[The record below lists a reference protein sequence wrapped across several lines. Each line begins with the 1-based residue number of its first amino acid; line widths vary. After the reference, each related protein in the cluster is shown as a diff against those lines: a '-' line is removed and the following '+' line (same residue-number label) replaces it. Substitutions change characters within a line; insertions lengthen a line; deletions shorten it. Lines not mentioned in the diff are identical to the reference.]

1 MLWSASFDV
10 LRQANGRYASFF
22 CIRLTFKSSFLLLRG
37 PFMKNTIVKFS
48 LTALA
53 AFTLAACGSSG
64 GSSDNTAA
72 PSNEQKTQATPSKTN
87 LPTQNSTKANQTV
100 TGSAFVIS
108 EQDDKVQVKNV
119 KFNDANINQLEVD
132 GQKITLTNSGRSE
145 DSSWQDLGDT
155 DVCCGGKYE
164 NVRMGVS
171 LSNGPAEDDILFYKG
186 IPTQN
191 MPVTGLALYKGDGII
206 LFNDISDD
214 SDEDTVVGQSSFDVN
229 FGAKTLSGSITAD
242 NAPTINIS
250 ANISGN
256 SFEGTAKSTKLTDG
270 AVEGKFYGNNAVE
283 LGGLAKANDN
293 SWGAG
298 FVGKKQ

>member
-1 MLWSASFDV
+1 
-10 LRQANGRYASFF
+10 
-22 CIRLTFKSSFLLLRG
+22 
-37 PFMKNTIVKFS
+37 MKNTIVKFS

-100 TGSAFVIS
+100 TGSAVVIS
-108 EQDDKVQVKNV
+108 GQDDKVQVKNV

-132 GQKITLTNSGRSE
+132 GQKITLTYPGIYAG
-145 DSSWQDLGDT
+145 SWQRVNNT
-155 DVCCGGKYE
+155 AVCCGKYA

-171 LSNGPAEDDILFYKG
+171 LSKGPTEKDILFYNG
-186 IPTQN
+186 APTQN
-191 MPVTGLALYKGDGII
+191 MPVTGLASYKGDSII
-206 LFNDISDD
+206 SSDDISDD
-214 SDEDTVVGQSSFDVN
+214 SDAVYGQSSFDVN
-229 FGAKTLSGSITAD
+229 FGAKTLSGSITA
-242 NAPTINIS
+242 NNVPTINIS

>member
-1 MLWSASFDV
+1 
-10 LRQANGRYASFF
+10 
-22 CIRLTFKSSFLLLRG
+22 
-37 PFMKNTIVKFS
+37 MKNAIVKFS

-64 GSSDNTAA
+64 GGSSDNTAA
-72 PSNEQKTQATPSKTN
+72 ASHDQKTQVTPSKTD
-87 LPTQNSTKANQTV
+87 LPTSNSTEANQNQTF

-119 KFNDANINQLEVD
+119 KFNNANINQLEVD
-132 GQKITLTNSGRSE
+132 GQTITLTYPGIYAG
-145 DSSWQDLGDT
+145 SWQRINNT
-155 DVCCGGKYE
+155 AVCCGKYA

-171 LSNGPAEDDILFYKG
+171 LSNGPTEKDILFYNG

-191 MPVTGLALYKGDGII
+191 MPVTGLASYKGDSII
-206 LFNDISDD
+206 LSDDIGDD
-214 SDEDTVVGQSSFDVN
+214 SDEVAGQSSFDVN
-229 FGAKTLSGSITAD
+229 FGAKTLSGSITAN

-270 AVEGKFYGNNAVE
+270 AVEGKFYGNDATE

>member
-1 MLWSASFDV
+1 
-10 LRQANGRYASFF
+10 
-22 CIRLTFKSSFLLLRG
+22 
-37 PFMKNTIVKFS
+37 MKNAIVKFS

-72 PSNEQKTQATPSKTN
+72 ASHDQKTQVTPSKTN
-87 LPTQNSTKANQTV
+87 LPTQNSTKENQTF

-119 KFNDANINQLEVD
+119 KFNDANINQLNVD
-132 GQKITLTNSGRSE
+132 GRKITLIYPGIYAG
-145 DSSWQDLGDT
+145 SWQRINNT
-155 DVCCGGKYE
+155 AVCCGKYA

-171 LSNGPAEDDILFYKG
+171 LSKGPTEKDILFYNG
-186 IPTQN
+186 APTQN
-191 MPVTGLALYKGDGII
+191 MPVTGLASYKGDSII
-206 LFNDISDD
+206 LSDDISDD
-214 SDEDTVVGQSSFDVN
+214 SDAVAGQSSFDVD
-229 FGAKTLSGSITAD
+229 FGAKTLSGSITA
-242 NAPTINIS
+242 NNVPTINIS

>member
-1 MLWSASFDV
+1 
-10 LRQANGRYASFF
+10 
-22 CIRLTFKSSFLLLRG
+22 
-37 PFMKNTIVKFS
+37 MKNSIVKFS

-64 GSSDNTAA
+64 GGNSDNTAA
-72 PSNEQKTQATPSKTN
+72 ASHDQKTQVTPSKTN
-87 LPTQNSTKANQTV
+87 LPTQNSTKANQNQTF

-119 KFNDANINQLEVD
+119 KFNNANINQLEVD
-132 GQKITLTNSGRSE
+132 GQTITLTYPGIYAG
-145 DSSWQDLGDT
+145 SWQRINNT
-155 DVCCGGKYE
+155 AVCCGKYA

-171 LSNGPAEDDILFYKG
+171 LSNGPTEKDILFYNG

-191 MPVTGLALYKGDGII
+191 MPVTGLASYKGDSII
-206 LFNDISDD
+206 LSDDIGDD
-214 SDEDTVVGQSSFDVN
+214 SDEVAGQSSFDVN
-229 FGAKTLSGSITAD
+229 FGAKTLSGSITAN

-270 AVEGKFYGNNAVE
+270 AVEGKFYGNDATE

>member
-1 MLWSASFDV
+1 
-10 LRQANGRYASFF
+10 
-22 CIRLTFKSSFLLLRG
+22 
-37 PFMKNTIVKFS
+37 MKNSIVKFS

-108 EQDDKVQVKNV
+108 GQDDKVQVKNV
-119 KFNDANINQLEVD
+119 KFNNANINQLEVD
-132 GQKITLTNSGRSE
+132 GQTITLTYPGIYAG
-145 DSSWQDLGDT
+145 SWQRINNT
-155 DVCCGGKYE
+155 AVCCGKYA

-171 LSNGPAEDDILFYKG
+171 LSNGPTEKDILFYNG
-186 IPTQN
+186 APTQN
-191 MPVTGLALYKGDGII
+191 MPVTGLASYKGDSII
-206 LFNDISDD
+206 SSDDIGDD
-214 SDEDTVVGQSSFDVN
+214 SDAVAGQSSFDVN
-229 FGAKTLSGSITAD
+229 FGAKTLSGSITA
-242 NAPTINIS
+242 NNVPTINIS

>member
-1 MLWSASFDV
+1 
-10 LRQANGRYASFF
+10 
-22 CIRLTFKSSFLLLRG
+22 
-37 PFMKNTIVKFS
+37 MKNSIVKFS

-72 PSNEQKTQATPSKTN
+72 PSNEQKTQMTPSKTN
-87 LPTQNSTKANQTV
+87 QPTPNSTEANQNQTF

-132 GQKITLTNSGRSE
+132 GQKITLTYPGIYAG
-145 DSSWQDLGDT
+145 SWQRVNNT
-155 DVCCGGKYE
+155 AVCCGKYA

-171 LSNGPAEDDILFYKG
+171 LSNGPTEKDILFYNG
-186 IPTQN
+186 APTQN
-191 MPVTGLALYKGDGII
+191 MPVTGLASYKGDSII
-206 LFNDISDD
+206 LSDDISDD
-214 SDEDTVVGQSSFDVN
+214 SDEVAGQSSFDVD
-229 FGAKTLSGSITAD
+229 FGAKTLSGSITAN
-242 NAPTINIS
+242 NAPTINVS

>member
-1 MLWSASFDV
+1 
-10 LRQANGRYASFF
+10 
-22 CIRLTFKSSFLLLRG
+22 
-37 PFMKNTIVKFS
+37 MKNTIVKFS

-100 TGSAFVIS
+100 TGSAVVIS
-108 EQDDKVQVKNV
+108 GQDDKVQVKNV
-119 KFNDANINQLEVD
+119 KFNNANINQLEVD
-132 GQKITLTNSGRSE
+132 GQTITLTYPGIYAG
-145 DSSWQDLGDT
+145 SWQRINNT
-155 DVCCGGKYE
+155 AVCCGKYA

-171 LSNGPAEDDILFYKG
+171 LSNGPTEKDILFYNG

-191 MPVTGLALYKGDGII
+191 MPVTGLASYKGDSII
-206 LFNDISDD
+206 LSDDISDD
-214 SDEDTVVGQSSFDVN
+214 SDAVAGQSSFDVD
-229 FGAKTLSGSITAD
+229 FGAKTLSGSITA
-242 NAPTINIS
+242 NNVPTINIS

>member
-1 MLWSASFDV
+1 
-10 LRQANGRYASFF
+10 
-22 CIRLTFKSSFLLLRG
+22 
-37 PFMKNTIVKFS
+37 MKNAIVKFS

-64 GSSDNTAA
+64 GGNSDNTAA
-72 PSNEQKTQATPSKTN
+72 ASHDQKTQVTPSKTN

-100 TGSAFVIS
+100 TGSAFVLS

-132 GQKITLTNSGRSE
+132 GRKITLIYPGIYAG
-145 DSSWQDLGDT
+145 SWQRINNT
-155 DVCCGGKYE
+155 AVCCGKYA

-171 LSNGPAEDDILFYKG
+171 LSKGPTEKDILFYNG
-186 IPTQN
+186 APTQN
-191 MPVTGLALYKGDGII
+191 MPVTGLASYKGDSII
-206 LFNDISDD
+206 LSDDISDD
-214 SDEDTVVGQSSFDVN
+214 SDAVAGQSSFDVD
-229 FGAKTLSGSITAD
+229 FGAKTLSGSITA
-242 NAPTINIS
+242 NNVPTINIS

>member
-1 MLWSASFDV
+1 
-10 LRQANGRYASFF
+10 
-22 CIRLTFKSSFLLLRG
+22 
-37 PFMKNTIVKFS
+37 MKNTIVKFS

-87 LPTQNSTKANQTV
+87 QPTPNSTKANQNQTF

-119 KFNDANINQLEVD
+119 KFNNANINQLEVD
-132 GQKITLTNSGRSE
+132 GQKITLTYPGIYSGG
-145 DSSWQDLGDT
+145 WQRVNNT
-155 DVCCGGKYE
+155 AVCCGKYA

-171 LSNGPAEDDILFYKG
+171 LSNGPTEKDILFYNG
-186 IPTQN
+186 APTQN
-191 MPVTGLALYKGDGII
+191 MPVTGLASYKGDSII
-206 LFNDISDD
+206 LSDDISDD
-214 SDEDTVVGQSSFDVN
+214 SDAVAGQSSFDVD
-229 FGAKTLSGSITAD
+229 FGAKTLSGSITA
-242 NAPTINIS
+242 NNVPTINIS

>member
-1 MLWSASFDV
+1 
-10 LRQANGRYASFF
+10 
-22 CIRLTFKSSFLLLRG
+22 
-37 PFMKNTIVKFS
+37 MKNTIVKFS

-87 LPTQNSTKANQTV
+87 QPTPNSTKANQTF

-119 KFNDANINQLEVD
+119 KFNNANINQLEVD
-132 GQKITLTNSGRSE
+132 GQKITLTYPGIYSGG
-145 DSSWQDLGDT
+145 WQRVNNT
-155 DVCCGGKYE
+155 AVCCGKYA

-171 LSNGPAEDDILFYKG
+171 LSNGPTEKDILFYNG

-191 MPVTGLALYKGDGII
+191 MPVTGLASYKGDSII
-206 LFNDISDD
+206 LSDDIGDD
-214 SDEDTVVGQSSFDVN
+214 SDEVAGQSSFDVN
-229 FGAKTLSGSITAD
+229 FGAKTLSGSITAN

-270 AVEGKFYGNNAVE
+270 AVEGKFYGNDATE

>member
-1 MLWSASFDV
+1 
-10 LRQANGRYASFF
+10 
-22 CIRLTFKSSFLLLRG
+22 
-37 PFMKNTIVKFS
+37 MKNAIVKFS

-53 AFTLAACGSSG
+53 AFTLAACGSSGG

-132 GQKITLTNSGRSE
+132 GQKITLTYPGIYSGG
-145 DSSWQDLGDT
+145 WQRVNNT
-155 DVCCGGKYE
+155 AVCCGKYT

-171 LSNGPAEDDILFYKG
+171 LSKGPTEKDILFYNG
-186 IPTQN
+186 APTQN
-191 MPVTGLALYKGDGII
+191 MPVTGLASYKGDSII
-206 LFNDISDD
+206 SGENIEADRESDID
-214 SDEDTVVGQSSFDVN
+214 VAKGQSSFDVN
-229 FGAKTLSGSITAD
+229 FGAKTLSGSITA
-242 NAPTINIS
+242 NNVPTINIS

>member
-1 MLWSASFDV
+1 
-10 LRQANGRYASFF
+10 
-22 CIRLTFKSSFLLLRG
+22 
-37 PFMKNTIVKFS
+37 MKNAIVKFS

-72 PSNEQKTQATPSKTN
+72 ASHDQKTQVTPSKTN
-87 LPTQNSTKANQTV
+87 LPTQNSTKANQTF
-100 TGSAFVIS
+100 TGSAFVLS

-119 KFNDANINQLEVD
+119 KFNDANINQLNVD
-132 GQKITLTNSGRSE
+132 GQKITLTYPGIYSGG
-145 DSSWQDLGDT
+145 WQRVNNT
-155 DVCCGGKYE
+155 AVCCGKYA

-171 LSNGPAEDDILFYKG
+171 LSKGPTEKDILFYNG
-186 IPTQN
+186 APTQN
-191 MPVTGLALYKGDGII
+191 MPVTGLASYKGDSII
-206 LFNDISDD
+206 LSDDISDD
-214 SDEDTVVGQSSFDVN
+214 SDAVAGQSSFDVD
-229 FGAKTLSGSITAD
+229 FGAKTLSGSITA
-242 NAPTINIS
+242 NNVPTINIS

>member
-1 MLWSASFDV
+1 
-10 LRQANGRYASFF
+10 
-22 CIRLTFKSSFLLLRG
+22 
-37 PFMKNTIVKFS
+37 MKNTIVKFS

-100 TGSAFVIS
+100 TGSAVVIS
-108 EQDDKVQVKNV
+108 GQDDKVQVKNV
-119 KFNDANINQLEVD
+119 KFNNANINQLEVD
-132 GQKITLTNSGRSE
+132 GQTITLTYPGIYAG
-145 DSSWQDLGDT
+145 SWQRINNT
-155 DVCCGGKYE
+155 AVCCGKYA

-171 LSNGPAEDDILFYKG
+171 LSNGPTEKDILFYNG
-186 IPTQN
+186 APTQN
-191 MPVTGLALYKGDGII
+191 MPVTGLASYKGDSII
-206 LFNDISDD
+206 LSDDISDD
-214 SDEDTVVGQSSFDVN
+214 SDAVAGQSSFDVD
-229 FGAKTLSGSITAD
+229 FGAKTLSGSITA
-242 NAPTINIS
+242 NNVPTINIS

>member
-1 MLWSASFDV
+1 
-10 LRQANGRYASFF
+10 
-22 CIRLTFKSSFLLLRG
+22 
-37 PFMKNTIVKFS
+37 MKNAIVKFS

-100 TGSAFVIS
+100 TGSAVVIS
-108 EQDDKVQVKNV
+108 GQDDKVQVKNV

-132 GQKITLTNSGRSE
+132 GQKITLTYPGIYAG
-145 DSSWQDLGDT
+145 SWQRINNT
-155 DVCCGGKYE
+155 AVCCGKYA

-171 LSNGPAEDDILFYKG
+171 LSKGPTEKDILFYNG
-186 IPTQN
+186 APTQN
-191 MPVTGLALYKGDGII
+191 MPVTGLASYKGDSII
-206 LFNDISDD
+206 LSDDISDD
-214 SDEDTVVGQSSFDVN
+214 SDAVAGQSSFDVD
-229 FGAKTLSGSITAD
+229 FGAKTLSGSITA
-242 NAPTINIS
+242 NNVPTINIS

-270 AVEGKFYGNNAVE
+270 AVAGKFYGNNAVE

>member
-1 MLWSASFDV
+1 
-10 LRQANGRYASFF
+10 
-22 CIRLTFKSSFLLLRG
+22 
-37 PFMKNTIVKFS
+37 MKNSIVKFS

-64 GSSDNTAA
+64 GSSDNTAVA
-72 PSNEQKTQATPSKTN
+72 SHDQKTQVTPSKTN
-87 LPTQNSTKANQTV
+87 LPTQNSTKENQTF

-119 KFNDANINQLEVD
+119 KFNDANINQLNVD
-132 GQKITLTNSGRSE
+132 GRKITLIYPGIYAG
-145 DSSWQDLGDT
+145 SWQRINNT
-155 DVCCGGKYE
+155 AVCCGKYA

-171 LSNGPAEDDILFYKG
+171 LSKGPTEKDILFYNG
-186 IPTQN
+186 APTQN
-191 MPVTGLALYKGDGII
+191 MPVTGLASYKGDSII
-206 LFNDISDD
+206 LSDDISDD
-214 SDEDTVVGQSSFDVN
+214 SDAVAGQSSFDVD
-229 FGAKTLSGSITAD
+229 FGAKTLSGSITA
-242 NAPTINIS
+242 NNVPTINIS

>member
-1 MLWSASFDV
+1 
-10 LRQANGRYASFF
+10 
-22 CIRLTFKSSFLLLRG
+22 
-37 PFMKNTIVKFS
+37 MKNAIVKFS

-64 GSSDNTAA
+64 GGNSDNTAA
-72 PSNEQKTQATPSKTN
+72 ASHDQKTQVTPSKTN

-100 TGSAFVIS
+100 TGSAFVLS

-132 GQKITLTNSGRSE
+132 GQKITLTYPGIYAG
-145 DSSWQDLGDT
+145 SWQRINNT
-155 DVCCGGKYE
+155 AVCCGKYA

-171 LSNGPAEDDILFYKG
+171 LSKGPTEKDILFYNG
-186 IPTQN
+186 APTQN
-191 MPVTGLALYKGDGII
+191 MPVTGLASYKGDSII
-206 LFNDISDD
+206 LSDDISDD
-214 SDEDTVVGQSSFDVN
+214 SDAVAGQSSFDVD
-229 FGAKTLSGSITAD
+229 FGAKTLSGSITAN

>member
-1 MLWSASFDV
+1 
-10 LRQANGRYASFF
+10 
-22 CIRLTFKSSFLLLRG
+22 
-37 PFMKNTIVKFS
+37 MKNSIVKFS

-64 GSSDNTAA
+64 GGSDNTAA
-72 PSNEQKTQATPSKTN
+72 ASHDQKTQVTPSKTD
-87 LPTQNSTKANQTV
+87 LPTSNSTEANQNQTF
-100 TGSAFVIS
+100 TGAALVVSGL
-108 EQDDKVQVKNV
+108 DDNKQVKNV

-132 GQKITLTNSGRSE
+132 GQKITLTYPGIYAG
-145 DSSWQDLGDT
+145 SWQRVNNT
-155 DVCCGGKYE
+155 AVCCGKYA

-242 NAPTINIS
+242 NASTINIS

>member
-1 MLWSASFDV
+1 
-10 LRQANGRYASFF
+10 
-22 CIRLTFKSSFLLLRG
+22 
-37 PFMKNTIVKFS
+37 MKNTIVKFS

-108 EQDDKVQVKNV
+108 GQDDKVQVKNV
-119 KFNDANINQLEVD
+119 KFNNANINQLEVD
-132 GQKITLTNSGRSE
+132 GQTITLTYPGIYAG
-145 DSSWQDLGDT
+145 SWQRINNT
-155 DVCCGGKYE
+155 AVCCGKYA

-171 LSNGPAEDDILFYKG
+171 LSNGPTEKDILFYNG

-191 MPVTGLALYKGDGII
+191 MPVTGLASYKGDSII
-206 LFNDISDD
+206 LSDDISDD
-214 SDEDTVVGQSSFDVN
+214 SDAVAGQSSFDVD
-229 FGAKTLSGSITAD
+229 FGAKTLSGSITA
-242 NAPTINIS
+242 NNVPTINIS

>member
-1 MLWSASFDV
+1 
-10 LRQANGRYASFF
+10 
-22 CIRLTFKSSFLLLRG
+22 
-37 PFMKNTIVKFS
+37 MKNAIVKFS

-100 TGSAFVIS
+100 TGSAVVIS
-108 EQDDKVQVKNV
+108 GQDDKVQVKNV
-119 KFNDANINQLEVD
+119 KFNNANINQLEVD
-132 GQKITLTNSGRSE
+132 GQTITLTYPGIYAG
-145 DSSWQDLGDT
+145 SWQRINNT
-155 DVCCGGKYE
+155 AVCCGKYA

-191 MPVTGLALYKGDGII
+191 MPVTGLASYKGDSII
-206 LFNDISDD
+206 LSDDIDDD
-214 SDEDTVVGQSSFDVN
+214 SDEDAVAGQSSFDVN
-229 FGAKTLSGSITAD
+229 FGAKTLSGSITA
-242 NAPTINIS
+242 NNVPTINIS

>member
-1 MLWSASFDV
+1 
-10 LRQANGRYASFF
+10 
-22 CIRLTFKSSFLLLRG
+22 
-37 PFMKNTIVKFS
+37 MKNTIVKFS

-87 LPTQNSTKANQTV
+87 LPTQNSTKANQNQTF

-132 GQKITLTNSGRSE
+132 GQKITLTYPGIYAG
-145 DSSWQDLGDT
+145 SWQRVNNT
-155 DVCCGGKYE
+155 AVCCGKYA

-171 LSNGPAEDDILFYKG
+171 LSNGPTEKDILFYNG
-186 IPTQN
+186 IPTEN
-191 MPVTGLALYKGDGII
+191 MPVTGLASYKGDSII
-206 LFNDISDD
+206 LSDDIGDD
-214 SDEDTVVGQSSFDVN
+214 SDEVVGQSSFDVN
-229 FGAKTLSGSITAD
+229 FGAKTLSGSITAN

>member
-1 MLWSASFDV
+1 
-10 LRQANGRYASFF
+10 
-22 CIRLTFKSSFLLLRG
+22 
-37 PFMKNTIVKFS
+37 MKNSIVKFS

-108 EQDDKVQVKNV
+108 GQDDKVQVKNV
-119 KFNDANINQLEVD
+119 KFNNANINQLEVD
-132 GQKITLTNSGRSE
+132 GQTITLTYPGIYAG
-145 DSSWQDLGDT
+145 SWQRINNT
-155 DVCCGGKYE
+155 AVCCGKYA

-171 LSNGPAEDDILFYKG
+171 LTNGPTEDDILFYNG

-191 MPVTGLALYKGDGII
+191 MPVTGLASYKGDSII
-206 LFNDISDD
+206 LSDDIGDD
-214 SDEDTVVGQSSFDVN
+214 SDEDAVAGQSSFDVD
-229 FGAKTLSGSITAD
+229 FGAKTLSGSITA
-242 NAPTINIS
+242 NNVPTINIS

>member
-1 MLWSASFDV
+1 
-10 LRQANGRYASFF
+10 
-22 CIRLTFKSSFLLLRG
+22 
-37 PFMKNTIVKFS
+37 MKNTIVKFS

-72 PSNEQKTQATPSKTN
+72 PSNEQKTQMTPSKTN
-87 LPTQNSTKANQTV
+87 QPTPNSTEANQNQTF

-132 GQKITLTNSGRSE
+132 GQKITLTYPGIYAG
-145 DSSWQDLGDT
+145 SWQRVNNT
-155 DVCCGGKYE
+155 AVCCGKYA

-171 LSNGPAEDDILFYKG
+171 LSNGPTEKDILFYNG
-186 IPTQN
+186 APTQN
-191 MPVTGLALYKGDGII
+191 MPVTGLASYKGDSII
-206 LFNDISDD
+206 LSDDISDD
-214 SDEDTVVGQSSFDVN
+214 SDEVAGQSSFDVD
-229 FGAKTLSGSITAD
+229 FGAKTLSGSITAN
-242 NAPTINIS
+242 NAPTINVS

-270 AVEGKFYGNNAVE
+270 AVEGKFYGNNALE

>member
-1 MLWSASFDV
+1 
-10 LRQANGRYASFF
+10 
-22 CIRLTFKSSFLLLRG
+22 
-37 PFMKNTIVKFS
+37 MKNAIVKFS

-72 PSNEQKTQATPSKTN
+72 ASHDQKTQVTPSKTN

-100 TGSAFVIS
+100 TGSAVVIS
-108 EQDDKVQVKNV
+108 GQDDKVQVKNV
-119 KFNDANINQLEVD
+119 KFNNANINQLEVD
-132 GQKITLTNSGRSE
+132 GQTITLTYPGIYAG
-145 DSSWQDLGDT
+145 SWQRINNT
-155 DVCCGGKYE
+155 AVCCGKYA

-171 LSNGPAEDDILFYKG
+171 LSNGPTEKDILFYNG
-186 IPTQN
+186 APTQN
-191 MPVTGLALYKGDGII
+191 MPVTGLASYKGDSII
-206 LFNDISDD
+206 LSDDIDDD
-214 SDEDTVVGQSSFDVN
+214 SDEDAVAGQSSFDVN
-229 FGAKTLSGSITAD
+229 FGAKTLSGSITA
-242 NAPTINIS
+242 NNVPTINIS

>member
-1 MLWSASFDV
+1 
-10 LRQANGRYASFF
+10 
-22 CIRLTFKSSFLLLRG
+22 
-37 PFMKNTIVKFS
+37 MKNAIVKFS

-100 TGSAFVIS
+100 TGSAIVIS
-108 EQDDKVQVKNV
+108 GQDDKVQVKNV

-132 GQKITLTNSGRSE
+132 GQKITLTYPGIYAGG
-145 DSSWQDLGDT
+145 WQRINNT
-155 DVCCGGKYE
+155 AVCCGKYA

-171 LSNGPAEDDILFYKG
+171 LSNGPTEKDILFYNG

-191 MPVTGLALYKGDGII
+191 MPVTGLASYKGDSII
-206 LFNDISDD
+206 LSDDIGDD
-214 SDEDTVVGQSSFDVN
+214 SDAVAGQSSFDVD
-229 FGAKTLSGSITAD
+229 FGAKTLSGSITA
-242 NAPTINIS
+242 NNVPTINIS

>member
-1 MLWSASFDV
+1 
-10 LRQANGRYASFF
+10 
-22 CIRLTFKSSFLLLRG
+22 
-37 PFMKNTIVKFS
+37 MKNSIVKFS

-72 PSNEQKTQATPSKTN
+72 ASHDQKTQATPSKTN
-87 LPTQNSTKANQTV
+87 LPTQNSTKANQNQTF

-119 KFNDANINQLEVD
+119 KFNNANINQLEVD
-132 GQKITLTNSGRSE
+132 GQTITLTYPGIYAG
-145 DSSWQDLGDT
+145 SWQRINNT
-155 DVCCGGKYE
+155 AVCCGKYA

-171 LSNGPAEDDILFYKG
+171 LSNGPTEKDILFYNG

-191 MPVTGLALYKGDGII
+191 MPVTGLASYKGDSII
-206 LFNDISDD
+206 LSDDIGDD
-214 SDEDTVVGQSSFDVN
+214 SDEVVGQSSFDVN
-229 FGAKTLSGSITAD
+229 FGAKTLSGSITAN

-270 AVEGKFYGNNAVE
+270 AVEGKFYGNNALE

>member
-1 MLWSASFDV
+1 
-10 LRQANGRYASFF
+10 
-22 CIRLTFKSSFLLLRG
+22 
-37 PFMKNTIVKFS
+37 MKNSIVKFS

-64 GSSDNTAA
+64 GGSSDNTAA
-72 PSNEQKTQATPSKTN
+72 ASHDQKTQVTPSKTD
-87 LPTQNSTKANQTV
+87 LPTSNSTEANQNQTF

-132 GQKITLTNSGRSE
+132 GQKITLTYPGIYAG
-145 DSSWQDLGDT
+145 SWQRINNT
-155 DVCCGGKYE
+155 AVCCGKYA

-171 LSNGPAEDDILFYKG
+171 LSNGPTEKDILFYNG

-191 MPVTGLALYKGDGII
+191 MPVTGLASYKGDSII
-206 LFNDISDD
+206 SSDDISDD
-214 SDEDTVVGQSSFDVN
+214 SDAVAGQSSFDVN
-229 FGAKTLSGSITAD
+229 FGAKTLSGSITA
-242 NAPTINIS
+242 NNVPTINIS

>member
-1 MLWSASFDV
+1 
-10 LRQANGRYASFF
+10 
-22 CIRLTFKSSFLLLRG
+22 
-37 PFMKNTIVKFS
+37 MKNAIVKFS

-64 GSSDNTAA
+64 GGSSDNTAA
-72 PSNEQKTQATPSKTN
+72 ASHDQKTQVTPSKTD
-87 LPTQNSTKANQTV
+87 LPTSNSTEANQNQTF

-119 KFNDANINQLEVD
+119 KFNNANINQLEVD
-132 GQKITLTNSGRSE
+132 GQTITLTYPGIYAG
-145 DSSWQDLGDT
+145 SWQRINNT
-155 DVCCGGKYE
+155 AVCCGKYA

-171 LSNGPAEDDILFYKG
+171 LSNGPTEKDILFYNG

-191 MPVTGLALYKGDGII
+191 MPVTGLASYKGDSII
-206 LFNDISDD
+206 LSDDIGDD
-214 SDEDTVVGQSSFDVN
+214 SDEDAVAGQSSFDVD
-229 FGAKTLSGSITAD
+229 FGAKTLSGSITAN

-270 AVEGKFYGNNAVE
+270 AVEGKFYGNDVAE
-283 LGGLAKANDN
+283 LGGLAKGNDN

>member
-1 MLWSASFDV
+1 
-10 LRQANGRYASFF
+10 
-22 CIRLTFKSSFLLLRG
+22 
-37 PFMKNTIVKFS
+37 MKNSIVKFS

-64 GSSDNTAA
+64 GGSSDNTAA
-72 PSNEQKTQATPSKTN
+72 ASHDQKTQVTPSKTD
-87 LPTQNSTKANQTV
+87 LPTSNSTEANQNQTF

-119 KFNDANINQLEVD
+119 KFNNANINQLEVD
-132 GQKITLTNSGRSE
+132 GQTITLTYPGIYAG
-145 DSSWQDLGDT
+145 SWQRINNT
-155 DVCCGGKYE
+155 AVCCGKYA

-171 LSNGPAEDDILFYKG
+171 LSNGPTEKDILFYNG

-191 MPVTGLALYKGDGII
+191 MPVTGLASYKGDSII
-206 LFNDISDD
+206 SSDDISDD
-214 SDEDTVVGQSSFDVN
+214 SDAVYGQSSFDVN
-229 FGAKTLSGSITAD
+229 FGAKTLSGSITA
-242 NAPTINIS
+242 NNVPTINIS

-270 AVEGKFYGNNAVE
+270 AVEGKFYGNDAAE
-283 LGGLAKANDN
+283 LGGLAKGNDN

>member
-1 MLWSASFDV
+1 
-10 LRQANGRYASFF
+10 
-22 CIRLTFKSSFLLLRG
+22 
-37 PFMKNTIVKFS
+37 MKNSIVKFS

-72 PSNEQKTQATPSKTN
+72 PSNEQKTQMTPSKTN
-87 LPTQNSTKANQTV
+87 QPTPNSTEANQTF

-132 GQKITLTNSGRSE
+132 GQKITLTHPGIYSG
-145 DSSWQDLGDT
+145 SWQRIKNHINDT
-155 DVCCGGKYE
+155 AVCCGIKYK

-171 LSNGPAEDDILFYKG
+171 LSNGPAEDDILFYNG

-191 MPVTGLALYKGDGII
+191 MPVTGLASYKGDSII
-206 LFNDISDD
+206 LSDDIDDD
-214 SDEDTVVGQSSFDVN
+214 SDEDAVAGQSSFDVN
-229 FGAKTLSGSITAD
+229 FGAKTLSGSITA
-242 NAPTINIS
+242 NNVPTINIS

-270 AVEGKFYGNNAVE
+270 AVEGKFYGNDATE

>member
-1 MLWSASFDV
+1 
-10 LRQANGRYASFF
+10 
-22 CIRLTFKSSFLLLRG
+22 
-37 PFMKNTIVKFS
+37 MKNAIVKFS

-72 PSNEQKTQATPSKTN
+72 ASHDQKTQVTPSKTN
-87 LPTQNSTKANQTV
+87 LPTQNSTKANQTF
-100 TGSAFVIS
+100 TGSAFVLS

-119 KFNDANINQLEVD
+119 KFNDANINQLNVD
-132 GQKITLTNSGRSE
+132 GQKITLTYPGIYSGG
-145 DSSWQDLGDT
+145 WQRVNNT
-155 DVCCGGKYE
+155 AVCCGKYA

-171 LSNGPAEDDILFYKG
+171 LSNGPTEKDILFYNG
-186 IPTQN
+186 APTQN
-191 MPVTGLALYKGDGII
+191 MPVTGLVSYKGDSII
-206 LFNDISDD
+206 LSDDIGDD
-214 SDEDTVVGQSSFDVN
+214 SDAVAGQSSFDVN
-229 FGAKTLSGSITAD
+229 FGAKTPSGSITAN

>member
-1 MLWSASFDV
+1 
-10 LRQANGRYASFF
+10 
-22 CIRLTFKSSFLLLRG
+22 
-37 PFMKNTIVKFS
+37 MKNAIVKFS

-87 LPTQNSTKANQTV
+87 LPTQNSTKANQNQTF

-119 KFNDANINQLEVD
+119 KFNNANINQLEVD
-132 GQKITLTNSGRSE
+132 GQTITLTYPGIYAG
-145 DSSWQDLGDT
+145 SWQRINNT
-155 DVCCGGKYE
+155 AVCCGKYA

-171 LSNGPAEDDILFYKG
+171 LSKGPTEKDILFYNG
-186 IPTQN
+186 APTQN
-191 MPVTGLALYKGDGII
+191 MPVTGLASYKGDSII
-206 LFNDISDD
+206 LSDDISDD
-214 SDEDTVVGQSSFDVN
+214 SDAVAGQSSFDVN
-229 FGAKTLSGSITAD
+229 FGAKTLSGSITA
-242 NAPTINIS
+242 NNVPTINIS

-283 LGGLAKANDN
+283 LGRLANANDN

>member
-1 MLWSASFDV
+1 
-10 LRQANGRYASFF
+10 
-22 CIRLTFKSSFLLLRG
+22 
-37 PFMKNTIVKFS
+37 MKNAIVKFS

-64 GSSDNTAA
+64 GGSSDNTAA
-72 PSNEQKTQATPSKTN
+72 ASHDQKTQVTPSKTN

-119 KFNDANINQLEVD
+119 KFNNANINQLEVD
-132 GQKITLTNSGRSE
+132 GQTITLTYPGIYAG
-145 DSSWQDLGDT
+145 SWQRINNT
-155 DVCCGGKYE
+155 AVCCGKYA

-171 LSNGPAEDDILFYKG
+171 LSNGPTEKDILFYNG
-186 IPTQN
+186 APTQN
-191 MPVTGLALYKGDGII
+191 MPVTGLASYKGDSII
-206 LFNDISDD
+206 LSDDIGDD
-214 SDEDTVVGQSSFDVN
+214 SDAVAGQSSFDVD
-229 FGAKTLSGSITAD
+229 FGAKTLSGSITA
-242 NAPTINIS
+242 NNVPTINIS

-270 AVEGKFYGNNAVE
+270 AVEGKFYGNDAAE
-283 LGGLAKANDN
+283 LGGLAKGNDN

>member
-1 MLWSASFDV
+1 
-10 LRQANGRYASFF
+10 
-22 CIRLTFKSSFLLLRG
+22 
-37 PFMKNTIVKFS
+37 MKNAIVKFS

-53 AFTLAACGSSG
+53 AFTLAACGSSGG

-100 TGSAFVIS
+100 TGSAIVIS
-108 EQDDKVQVKNV
+108 GQDDKVQVKNV

-132 GQKITLTNSGRSE
+132 GQKITLTYPGIYSGG
-145 DSSWQDLGDT
+145 WQRVNNT
-155 DVCCGGKYE
+155 AVCCGIKYK

-171 LSNGPAEDDILFYKG
+171 LSNGPAEDGILFYNG

-191 MPVTGLALYKGDGII
+191 MPVTGLASYKGDSII
-206 LFNDISDD
+206 LSDDIGDD
-214 SDEDTVVGQSSFDVN
+214 SDEDAVAGQSSFDVD
-229 FGAKTLSGSITAD
+229 FGAKTLSGSITA
-242 NAPTINIS
+242 NNVPTINIS

>member
-1 MLWSASFDV
+1 
-10 LRQANGRYASFF
+10 
-22 CIRLTFKSSFLLLRG
+22 
-37 PFMKNTIVKFS
+37 MKNAIVKFS

-64 GSSDNTAA
+64 GGNSDNTAA
-72 PSNEQKTQATPSKTN
+72 ASHDQKTQVTPSKTN

-100 TGSAFVIS
+100 TGSAFVLS

-132 GQKITLTNSGRSE
+132 GRKITLIYPGIYAGN
-145 DSSWQDLGDT
+145 WQRINNT
-155 DVCCGGKYE
+155 AVCCGKYA

-171 LSNGPAEDDILFYKG
+171 SSNGPTEKDILFYNG
-186 IPTQN
+186 APTQN
-191 MPVTGLALYKGDGII
+191 MPVTGLASYKGDSII
-206 LFNDISDD
+206 SSDDISDD
-214 SDEDTVVGQSSFDVN
+214 SDAVAGQSSFDVD
-229 FGAKTLSGSITAD
+229 FGAKTLSGSITA
-242 NAPTINIS
+242 NNVPTINIS

>member
-1 MLWSASFDV
+1 
-10 LRQANGRYASFF
+10 
-22 CIRLTFKSSFLLLRG
+22 
-37 PFMKNTIVKFS
+37 MKNTIVKFS

-100 TGSAFVIS
+100 TGSAVVIS
-108 EQDDKVQVKNV
+108 GQDDKVQVKNV

-132 GQKITLTNSGRSE
+132 GQKITLTYPGIYAG
-145 DSSWQDLGDT
+145 SWQRINNT
-155 DVCCGGKYE
+155 AVCCGKYA

-171 LSNGPAEDDILFYKG
+171 LSNGPTEKDILFYNG

-191 MPVTGLALYKGDGII
+191 MPVTGLASYKGDSII
-206 LFNDISDD
+206 LSDDIGDD
-214 SDEDTVVGQSSFDVN
+214 SDEVAGQSSFDVN
-229 FGAKTLSGSITAD
+229 FGAKTLSGSITAN

-270 AVEGKFYGNNAVE
+270 AVEGKFYGNDATE